1 MDVLPPSYGEMD
13 IDTLAGEIEAHFKTV
28 DYKTID
34 TLVGDMRQKTKLY
47 IEEKAAKKAKQKAKK
62 TKKKETSPL
71 KDVTY
76 MGFSGVND

>member
-1 MDVLPPSYGEMD
+1 MD

-76 MGFSGVND
+76 MGFSEVND